1 MSYKD
6 VVFYLDSLADEGMA
20 RNFDVLTKFCA
31 LLDLD
36 KRPNLAVISYG
47 APVQI
52 DECKNAHTRS
62 QPYIWG
68 DATEFWSNYAR
79 RGNLLDI
86 RISNHPNRI
95 Y

>member
-6 VVFYLDSLADEGMA
+6 VVFYLDSLTDEGMA

-31 LLDLD
+31 FLDFD
-36 KRPNLAVISYG
+36 KRPNLAVISNG
-47 APVQI
+47 APVEI

-62 QPYIWG
+62 QPYIWSN
-68 DATEFWSNYAR
+68 ATEFRSNYAR
-79 RGNLLDI
+79 WWNVLNVW
-86 RISNHPNRI
+86 ISNHPNRI